1 MSNIIPFV
9 SKNPQKKGR
18 FDILDAWRTV
28 AILLMLVYHFL
39 YDLLIFGVI
48 APQQMFSPGLNLMQ
62 KFICGSFILLAGASA
77 RFSRSNLRHG
87 IIVLLAGISVEIGA
101 AVGGQTIRFGILQF
115 MGVSMVLWHFTGKHL
130 QKLPRWLL
138 AAGGAVLYVLTDW
151 WTGQVTVSV
160 SWLYPLG
167 FPNAAFTSADYFP
180 LLPWFFLFL
189 MGAALGGWCLDHQEN
204 KILTAPLPGVLT
216 FPGRHS
222 LIIYLLHQPV
232 LYGVSY
238 LIWG

>member
-1 MSNIIPFV
+1 M
-9 SKNPQKKGR
+9 KKR
-18 FDILDAWRTV
+18 FDILDAWRTL

-48 APQQMFSPGLNLMQ
+48 TPRQMFSPGLNLMQ

-87 IIVLLAGISVEIGA
+87 IIVLLAGIAVEIGA

-115 MGVSMVLWHFTGKHL
+115 MGVSMVLWHFAGRYL

-151 WTGQVTVSV
+151 WAGQVTVSV

-189 MGAALGGWCLDHQEN
+189 MGAALGGWCLDHREN
-204 KILTAPLPGVLT
+204 KILTAPLPGALT

>member
-1 MSNIIPFV
+1 MHRYHMAEQ
-9 SKNPQKKGR
+9 QKLRKSR

-48 APQQMFSPGLNLMQ
+48 TPAQMFSPELNLMQ

-87 IIVLLAGISVEIGA
+87 IIVLLAGVAVEIGA

-115 MGVSMVLWHFTGKHL
+115 MGVSMVLWHFLGKYL

-160 SWLYPLG
+160 PWLYPLG
-167 FPNAAFTSADYFP
+167 FPNAQFVSADYFP
-180 LLPWFFLFL
+180 LLHWIFPFKSCTLQKDAFPMTRLDIMRPAMETSFPSNSAYCSL
-189 MGAALGGWCLDHQEN
+189 MSMLCAV
-204 KILTAPLPGVLT
+204 T
-216 FPGRHS
+216 
-222 LIIYLLHQPV
+222 
-232 LYGVSY
+232 SY
-238 LIWG
+238 FVI

>member
-48 APQQMFSPGLNLMQ
+48 TPQQMFSPGLNLMQ

-87 IIVLLAGISVEIGA
+87 IIVLLAGIAVEIGA

-115 MGVSMVLWHFTGKHL
+115 MGVSMVLWHFTGKYF

-151 WTGQVTVSV
+151 WAGQVTVSV

-189 MGAALGGWCLDHQEN
+189 MGAALGGWCLDHREN
-204 KILTAPLPGVLT
+204 RLLTVPLPGVLT

>member
-1 MSNIIPFV
+1 M
-9 SKNPQKKGR
+9 KKR
-18 FDILDAWRTV
+18 FDILDAWRTL

-48 APQQMFSPGLNLMQ
+48 TPRQMFSPGLNLMQ

-87 IIVLLAGISVEIGA
+87 IIVLLAGIAVEIGA

-115 MGVSMVLWHFTGKHL
+115 MGVSMVLWHFAGRYL

-189 MGAALGGWCLDHQEN
+189 MGAALGGWCLDHREN
-204 KILTAPLPGVLT
+204 KILTAPLPGALT

>member
-1 MSNIIPFV
+1 M
-9 SKNPQKKGR
+9 KKR
-18 FDILDAWRTV
+18 FDILDAWRTL

-48 APQQMFSPGLNLMQ
+48 TPRQMFSPGLNLMQ

-87 IIVLLAGISVEIGA
+87 IIVLLAGIAVEIGA
-101 AVGGQTIRFGILQF
+101 AVGGQTIRSGILQF
-115 MGVSMVLWHFTGKHL
+115 IGVSMVLWHFAGRYL

-189 MGAALGGWCLDHQEN
+189 MGAALGGWCLDHREN
-204 KILTAPLPGVLT
+204 KILTAPLPGALT

>member
-1 MSNIIPFV
+1 MSNIIPLV

-48 APQQMFSPGLNLMQ
+48 TPQQMFSPGLNLMQ

-87 IIVLLAGISVEIGA
+87 IIVLLAGIAVEIGA

-115 MGVSMVLWHFTGKHL
+115 MGVSMVLWHFTGKYL

-180 LLPWFFLFL
+180 LLPWSFLFL
-189 MGAALGGWCLDHQEN
+189 MGAALGGWCLDHREN

>member
-1 MSNIIPFV
+1 MSNIIPLV

-48 APQQMFSPGLNLMQ
+48 TPQQMFSPGLNLMQ

-87 IIVLLAGISVEIGA
+87 IIVLLAGIAVEIGA

-115 MGVSMVLWHFTGKHL
+115 MGVSMVLWHFTGKYF

-138 AAGGAVLYVLTDW
+138 AAGGAMLYVLTDW

-189 MGAALGGWCLDHQEN
+189 MGAALGGWCLDHRESRV
-204 KILTAPLPGVLT
+204 LTLSLPGVLT

>member
-1 MSNIIPFV
+1 MAEQ
-9 SKNPQKKGR
+9 QKLQKSR
-18 FDILDAWRTV
+18 FAILDVWRTA

-48 APQQMFSPGLNLMQ
+48 TPAQMFSPGLNLMQ
-62 KFICGSFILLAGASA
+62 KFICCSFILLAGAAA

-87 IIVLLAGISVEIGA
+87 IIVLLAGAAVEIGA

-115 MGVSMVLWHFTGKHL
+115 MGVSMVLWHFAGRYL

-138 AAGGAVLYVLTDW
+138 AAGSAALYVLTDW

-160 SWLYPLG
+160 PWLYPLG
-167 FPNAAFTSADYFP
+167 FPDAQFTSADYFP

-189 MGAALGGWCLDHQEN
+189 IGAALGGWCLDHREN
-204 KILTAPLPGVLT
+204 RLLAAPLPAALT

-222 LIIYLLHQPV
+222 LIIYLLHQPI
-232 LYGVSY
+232 LYGVSF